1 MKEKYIVYAHE
12 HRKRGEGGVNTDK
25 VTTAIQEAFAE
36 CFTLQ
41 EVARL
46 YFEIRIEVE
55 RQLEYM
61 NLQIAKEMKENGVLD
76 DVEE

>member
-1 MKEKYIVYAHE
+1 MNEELKTK
-12 HRKRGEGGVNTDK
+12 
-25 VTTAIQEAFAE
+25 IQEEFAD
-36 CFTLQ
+36 CITLQ

-55 RQLEYM
+55 RQMEHM
-61 NLQIAKEMKENGVLD
+61 NFQIAKEMKQNGVLD